1 MARKEWCGGEPF
13 ALEPKLTLDIPRA
26 RTHAGGAQGSMI
38 QGEPRLGRGQTLKGC
53 LGVTVPGV
61 VGFLGFGTM
70 GQAIAR
76 GLILARAIAPSEVLT
91 YDVDASKAEA
101 AKALGGSAALSADE
115 LARASQTLLLA
126 PKPQDM
132 RGALESLKGGLRH
145 DALVISIAAGVSIRF
160 IQDVLGAQT
169 RVIRAMPNTPAMVGA
184 GATAFARSKTCTDQ
198 DAHVARTIFE
208 AIGVAED
215 VPEELLDAITALS
228 GSGPAHYFALVEAQT
243 RAGVGLGLPEA
254 QAGRLAGQTLYGA
267 GLLLHESGESAAT
280 LRARVTSKGGTTAAA
295 LEVFEARGLADVV
308 SAGMTAAAKRSR
320 QLGQ

>member
-1 MARKEWCGGEPF
+1 MFKE
-13 ALEPKLTLDIPRA
+13 
-26 RTHAGGAQGSMI
+26 
-38 QGEPRLGRGQTLKGC
+38 C

-61 VGFLGFGTM
+61 VGFLGFGNM

-76 GLILARAIAPSEVLT
+76 GLVRAGAIEPSQVLA
-91 YDVDASKAEA
+91 YDVDASKTNTATAMGGRVAE
-101 AKALGGSAALSADE
+101 SADE
-115 LARASQTLLLA
+115 LARESQTLLLA

-132 RGALESLKGGLRH
+132 RGALQSLNGGLRL
-145 DALVISIAAGVSIRF
+145 DGLVISIAAGVSIRF
-160 IQDVLGAQT
+160 IQDALGVQT

-184 GATAFARSKTCTDQ
+184 GATAFARSKTCTEH
-198 DAHVARTIFE
+198 DAQVARAIFE

-215 VPEELLDAITALS
+215 VPEELLDAVTALS
-228 GSGPAHYFALVEAQT
+228 GSGPAYYFALVEAQT

-280 LRARVTSKGGTTAAA
+280 LRARVTSRGGTTAAA
-295 LEVFEARGLADVV
+295 LETFESRGFGEMV

-320 QLGQ
+320 ELGQ

>member
-1 MARKEWCGGEPF
+1 MGRNAARRNLRLTFPEPERMLVGRKAF
-13 ALEPKLTLDIPRA
+13 
-26 RTHAGGAQGSMI
+26 SI
-38 QGEPRLGRGQTLKGC
+38 QGVPRFRRGQTLKEC
-53 LGVTVPGV
+53 LGVAVPGV
-61 VGFLGFGTM
+61 VGFLGFGNM

-76 GLILARAIAPSEVLT
+76 GLVR
-91 YDVDASKAEA
+91 
-101 AKALGGSAALSADE
+101 AKAISPAQVLAFDMDPAKAGVAASIGGRAAGTAAE
-115 LARASQTLLLA
+115 LARESQTLLLA

-132 RGALESLKGGLRH
+132 RGGLLSLEGGLRG

-184 GATAFARSKTCTDQ
+184 GATAFARSKTCTEQ
-198 DAHVARTIFE
+198 DARVARAIFE

-215 VPEELLDAITALS
+215 VPEELLDAVTALS
-228 GSGPAHYFALVEAQT
+228 GSGPAYYFALVEAQT

-267 GLLLHESGESAAT
+267 GLLLHESGESAET

-295 LEVFEARGLADVV
+295 LDVFASRGLADVV
-308 SAGMTAAAKRSR
+308 SAGMSAAANRSR
-320 QLGQ
+320 ELGQ